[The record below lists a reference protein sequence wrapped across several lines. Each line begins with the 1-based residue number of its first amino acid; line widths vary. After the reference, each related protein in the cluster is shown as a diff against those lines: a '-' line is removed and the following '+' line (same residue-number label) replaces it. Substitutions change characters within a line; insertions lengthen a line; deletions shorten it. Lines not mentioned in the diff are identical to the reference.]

1 MDYGWI
7 IVGDLVIWLVI
18 ILSGRSDIIT
28 YHHQIVHIELV
39 NDCKPN
45 TYYARYARYCQMTS
59 DIVSSVNYPNT
70 TREAIRSIR
79 MIRDLTQSTTSH
91 HWRFAYWN

>member
-45 TYYARYARYCQMTS
+45 TYYARYCQMTS